1 MQLKDSF
8 SFTRR
13 ITFRV
18 LFIILA
24 VLLAGIG
31 IVMGY
36 YLKSQNDTIRE
47 SKEMEIRQEAE
58 ILYTAIKNNM
68 LAGEAPIAVELFRDF
83 ERANFESKIELFRS
97 DGKRAFSDN
106 KTVIAVNNNLKK
118 ERFKLKE
125 ISGVA
130 SLNTDESFKNSV
142 ADVKDVFIRQIESDD
157 KKIIIY
163 KPLINQPKC
172 SGCHGINHVVRG
184 VISISS
190 PVNEV
195 YRMARYN
202 MIFSLVLYMLI
213 VLILTLLIIQ
223 FLRKVIIGRILNVGS
238 IVKGVGRGDFE
249 TKIMIDSEDEIGEL
263 GREINSMI
271 DGLRER
277 FKLTRFVSKST
288 LDHVKDDIE
297 ISLGGEKKILTILF
311 TDIRNFTSYSED
323 KDPETVL
330 EMLNRVMNLQ
340 AGIIHKYSG
349 DIDKFVG
356 DEIMAV
362 FEGEAMEYRAVQAA
376 EEIRN
381 SLKEMNRNLQTP
393 VFAGMG
399 INTGEM
405 ISGNMGSDERIDRTV
420 IGDAVNLGSRLCSI
434 AGRNTIVISE
444 FTYAVVK
451 DLVEVNVHDPIKV
464 KGKEKP
470 VKIYTLVKTK

>member
-1 MQLKDSF
+1 MLKDKL
-8 SFTRR
+8 SFTRK

-47 SKEMEIRQEAE
+47 SKEIEIRQEAE
-58 ILYTAIKNNM
+58 ILFTAIKNNM

-83 ERANFESKIELFRS
+83 ERANFEAKISLYRA
-97 DGKRAFSDN
+97 DGKTAFSDN
-106 KTVIAVNNNLKK
+106 KTVVIVNKNLNKD
-118 ERFKLKE
+118 RFKLKTVFSNAE
-125 ISGVA
+125 INSD
-130 SLNTDESFKNSV
+130 NSFKNSV
-142 ADVKDVFIRQIESDD
+142 AKVSDVFIRQIDSDD

-172 SGCHGINHVVRG
+172 SSCHGINHVVRG

-195 YRMARYN
+195 YKMVRNN
-202 MIFSLVLYMLI
+202 MIFSLFLYMLI
-213 VLILTLLIIQ
+213 VIVLTLLIIQ
-223 FLRKVIIGRILNVGS
+223 FLRKVVIGRILNVGL
-238 IVKGVGRGDFE
+238 IVKGVGRGDFD
-249 TKIMIDSEDEIGEL
+249 TKINIDSADEIGEL
-263 GREINSMI
+263 GGEINSMI

-277 FKLTRFVSKST
+277 FKLTKFVSKST
-288 LDHVKDDIE
+288 LDHVKDDSE
-297 ISLGGEKKILTILF
+297 ILLGGEKKTLTILF
-311 TDIRNFTSYSED
+311 TDVRNFTNYSESR
-323 KDPETVL
+323 DPETVL

-340 AGIIHKYSG
+340 AGIIHRYGG

-362 FEGEAMEYRAVQAA
+362 FDGDDMAYRAVKAA
-376 EEIRN
+376 EDIR
-381 SLKEMNRNLQTP
+381 SELKKLNLTFDTP
-393 VFAGMG
+393 VHVGIG

-420 IGDAVNLGSRLCSI
+420 IGDSVNLGSRLCSI
-434 AGRNTIVISE
+434 AGRNTIVLSE
-444 FTYAVVK
+444 FTYDIVK
-451 DLVEVNVHDPIKV
+451 DRVEVKVHDPIKV
-464 KGKEKP
+464 KGKDNK
-470 VKIYTLVKTK
+470 VKIYTLVRTQ

>member
-1 MQLKDSF
+1 MLFKDRLK
-8 SFTRR
+8 FTRR

-58 ILYTAIKNNM
+58 ILYIAIKNNM

-83 ERANFESKIELFRS
+83 ERANFSSGIGLFRA
-97 DGKRAFSDN
+97 DGKAAFSDN
-106 KTVIAVNNNLKK
+106 KTVNEVNKNLKK
-118 ERFKLKE
+118 EQFKLK
-125 ISGVA
+125 GVVKNP
-130 SLNTDESFKNSV
+130 SVNSEDSFKKSV
-142 ADVKDVFIRQIESDD
+142 ADVSDIFIRQNDGED

-172 SGCHGINHVVRG
+172 SSCHGINHVVRG
-184 VISISS
+184 VITISS
-190 PVNEV
+190 PMNEV
-195 YRMARYN
+195 YKMARN
-202 MIFSLVLYMLI
+202 NIIFSMFLYMIIVLVLTVMI
-213 VLILTLLIIQ
+213 IL
-223 FLRKVIIGRILNVGS
+223 FLRKFIIGRILNVGS

-249 TKIMIDSEDEIGEL
+249 TKIVIDSSDEISEL
-263 GREINSMI
+263 GTEINSMI

-288 LDHVKDDIE
+288 LDHVKDDSD
-297 ISLGGEKKILTILF
+297 ISLGGVKKTLTILF
-311 TDIRNFTSYSED
+311 TDIRNFTNYSEER
-323 KDPETVL
+323 DPETVL

-340 AGIIHKYSG
+340 AGIIHKYGG

-362 FEGEAMEYRAVQAA
+362 FDGEDMAFRAVKAA
-376 EEIRN
+376 EEIRLE
-381 SLKEMNRNLQTP
+381 LKKINLTNETP
-393 VFAGMG
+393 VHVGIG

-434 AGRNTIVISE
+434 AGKNTIVLSE
-444 FTYAVVK
+444 FTFAAVQDRV
-451 DLVEVNVHDPIKV
+451 LVNSHDPIKI
-464 KGKEKP
+464 KGKDRK
-470 VKIYTLVKTK
+470 VKIYTLVKTI